1 VNRSLKCLALIVAAT
16 TLYATSSL
24 AADPAASDIPVAKDL
39 TAVIALQGL
48 PCGQVV
54 SVSQA
59 GENDYVATCQDG
71 NRYRVFVNA
80 DGRVVVE
87 KK

>member
-1 VNRSLKCLALIVAAT
+1 MRMRAEALAALALAATLVAAP
-16 TLYATSSL
+16 AR
-24 AADPAASDIPVAKDL
+24 AADDASVKKDL
-39 TAVIALQGL
+39 TAVIALHGL

-54 SVSQA
+54 GFERR

-80 DGRVVVE
+80 EGRVVVE
-87 KK
+87 KR